1 MRKSLW
7 FTSSGGA
14 VRISIIALA
23 CLFLSTTGARA
34 DTFTYTYD
42 SSPFGISWTTAPL
55 TGVTARTTVTA
66 ADLTATSNTGSLS
79 GCVTT
84 SVVLD
89 STLPNGIITML
100 AGGPCSAGLVAY
112 FPDGFAATDYTT
124 PGTYVTVIN
133 QVQTDTLVVTPT
145 VAAPEPSS
153 VGLMLLGISLVFMVR
168 KRTGVGLSRAS

>member
-7 FTSSGGA
+7 FTSAAGA

-42 SSPFGISWTTAPL
+42 SSIGISWTTAPL

-66 ADLTATSNTGSLS
+66 ADLTAATNTASLS

-89 STLPNGIITML
+89 NPLPNGIITIL

-153 VGLMLLGISLVFMVR
+153 IGLMLLGIGLVLMVR
-168 KRTGVGLSRAS
+168 KRTGAGLSRAS